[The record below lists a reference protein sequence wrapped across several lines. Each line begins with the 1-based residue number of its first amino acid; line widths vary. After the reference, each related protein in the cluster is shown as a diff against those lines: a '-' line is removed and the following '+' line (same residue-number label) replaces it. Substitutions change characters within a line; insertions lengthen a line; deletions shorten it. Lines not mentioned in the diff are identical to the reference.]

1 MWATLKA
8 IFGVFV
14 VCAVFQT
21 IEWNLSSIV
30 ISIIAFVWGLS
41 LTQDF
46 LFKAEVFLT
55 SFARGHSEEQEK
67 HKAGQEREAPPEPL
81 SEEKNA

>member
-30 ISIIAFVWGLS
+30 ISIIAFAWGLS
-41 LTQDF
+41 LMEEF
-46 LFKAEVFLT
+46 MVKAKIFLT
-55 SFARGHSEEQEK
+55 CFVRGFSEEWEK
-67 HKAGQEREAPPEPL
+67 HKAGQEREAPPEPPDQ
-81 SEEKNA
+81 EKNA